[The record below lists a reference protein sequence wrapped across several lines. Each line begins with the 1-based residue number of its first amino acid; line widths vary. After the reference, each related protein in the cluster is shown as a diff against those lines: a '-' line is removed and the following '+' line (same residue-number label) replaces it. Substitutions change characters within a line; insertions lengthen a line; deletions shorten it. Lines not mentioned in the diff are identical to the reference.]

1 MPYCPRLL
9 QSLDPSALLLVLLVN
24 SLDVRNFI
32 RNLYLLLC
40 AVEVMQ
46 DVLHLLSALIAESC
60 FRSRRHGAELELN
73 QCIRS
78 RSMILAMSLV

>member
-1 MPYCPRLL
+1 MTNCPRIL
-9 QSLDPSALLLVLLVN
+9 QRLDPSAKLLALLDN

-32 RNLYLLLC
+32 RNLHLLLC

-60 FRSRRHGAELELN
+60 FRSRCHGAELELN
-73 QCIRS
+73 QSASVR
-78 RSMILAMSLV
+78 VV